1 MDRTGIVTMY
11 GNTLIMKLW
20 YQESAK
26 LDITG
31 AITKYES
38 TVIMQF
44 W

>member
-1 MDRTGIVTMY
+1 MDRTGIVNMY
-11 GNTLIMKLW
+11 GNTLKMKLW
-20 YQESAK
+20 YHESAK